1 MTKIINLFAAVG
13 AFFLCNV
20 AIADSTVMGLGAG
33 GLEFRTTEK
42 VSMVKELLTISPQK
56 VDAQYV
62 FRNVTAQPVELLVA
76 FPLPVID
83 FSKKNPRGPY
93 TNIPNPNKEN
103 FVEFYTRVNGQPVHT
118 KVETKALVG
127 DRDVSAELKKLG
139 ISYWIPGNG
148 FNEDRTVQKQ
158 LAALSQSAQRH
169 LEQTG
174 VIELGPKGDDSF
186 PYPRWRLVTL
196 YYWTQN
202 FPVGQEV
209 SIQHVYRPLPSLS
222 EGFSSMLQDETGKP
236 VRPSTFNGPPEAR
249 YPKGAENLKEYCM
262 TDGFWK
268 LAQSKK
274 NLSSYQ
280 SSEIDFILKTA
291 NAWHKPIG
299 EFTLVVETLKPENL
313 VSLCMDGIKKTGPTS
328 FAVTKY
334 NFAPAQDIRLFF
346 LVKVRE

>member
-1 MTKIINLFAAVG
+1 MDIIKLFATAG
-13 AFFLCNV
+13 ALFFCSA

-33 GLEFRTTEK
+33 GLEFRATDK

-56 VDAQYV
+56 IDAQYV
-62 FRNVTAQPVELLVA
+62 FKNVTAQPVELLVA

-93 TNIPNPNKEN
+93 TNIPNPNQEN
-103 FVEFYTRVNGQPVHT
+103 FVEFHTRVNGQPVHT
-118 KVETKALVG
+118 QVDTKALVG
-127 DRDVSAELKKLG
+127 DRDVSSELKKLG
-139 ISYWIPGNG
+139 ISYWIPGHG

-169 LEQTG
+169 LEKTG
-174 VIELGPKGDDSF
+174 VIELGPEGDDSF

-196 YYWTQN
+196 YYWTQT
-202 FPVGQEV
+202 FPVGQDV
-209 SIQHVYRPLPSLS
+209 NIQHVYRPLPSLS
-222 EGFSSMLQDETGKP
+222 EGFSSLLQDANGKP
-236 VRPSTFNGPPEAR
+236 VRLLAFNGSPEAR
-249 YPKGAENLKEYCM
+249 YPKGGENLKEYCM

-274 NLSSYQ
+274 DISAYQ

-299 EFTLVVETLKPENL
+299 EFTLVIQTLQPETL
-313 VSLCMDGIKKTGPTS
+313 VSICIEGIKQTGPTS
-328 FAVTKY
+328 FTVTKY
-334 NFAPAQDIRLFF
+334 NFAPTQDIRLFF
-346 LVKVRE
+346 LVKKRN